1 MHEPPNATREKREE
15 ANLNVKGGDE
25 KFADTAGWRRPA
37 HFPRPLLAYHAG
49 RFPKRVAASRSHSGR
64 RWHGDGESFSGIPSE
79 VELSP
84 FAIGRFGGVRFFGKL
99 KMTEPLGVGMTIAR
113 CESET

>member
-1 MHEPPNATREKREE
+1 MTYHPPTTQARREQMHEPPNATREKREE

-49 RFPKRVAASRSHSGR
+49 RFPKRVAAS
-64 RWHGDGESFSGIPSE
+64 I
-79 VELSP
+79 
-84 FAIGRFGGVRFFGKL
+84 FAHLF
-99 KMTEPLGVGMTIAR
+99 
-113 CESET
+113 